1 MQSLVRHSTFVGTVA
16 FNDTESA
23 SHSMTETASKRAS
36 NFAQSPLTQPQSWEE
51 GSVGSNCVGEIDNGD
66 DANNR
71 QKTTTE
77 GLTFE
82 VVEDDAVGD
91 GQDDDFGDGF
101 KLLTQSNELFK
112 RSSMND
118 GHASSGGSSD
128 DSSSSSSED
137 DESDSGS
144 STEEVSGDVTPLQ
157 ERRERNVLRNNA
169 YIENIKQGL
178 SAMMNGYQAGT
189 THDSHSCRQKKKVV
203 AQQTGCSIAEND
215 VNVKE
220 EIFGKKRRG
229 MIFSTVTSNKRRK
242 SPSKNALSLPQ
253 EDLRCTANFIA
264 ELKLKYPHR
273 SQQIHLLFS
282 QLVTIVQKSKF
293 AWQMS
298 DNLRSSGIM
307 QCSEASYQGDVKLAA
322 SAPIMV
328 TGAGGNGK
336 TCIVRD
342 ALEILQRGACRG
354 ATSSTVAVAYIDC
367 ASTDSGSVASVMHSA
382 YRQLYECFHPS
393 CGFGRDGKVRLKGNE
408 KLGEKVIHVSGK
420 AQSTLAGD
428 DSAEEYENDIA
439 DEDSIEEDLLEQ
451 HRNRKWGRG
460 GAGLGKKTKNELKT
474 GKSTAH
480 NNNQKNA
487 RETRLRNNF
496 ATEAASETVHTSP
509 SLKGS
514 IQNATNR
521 ITQSSA
527 AVALFGRA
535 TSALIQ
541 GDSSKKK
548 TPESWRCTFLI
559 LDNADRILSW
569 KKHGAVSPLT
579 ALFLLPSVFGINLTL
594 IFISRSTIFQY
605 SREFLFSR
613 LSND

>member
-1 MQSLVRHSTFVGTVA
+1 
-16 FNDTESA
+16 
-23 SHSMTETASKRAS
+23 MTETASKRAS

-66 DANNR
+66 GENDWRKPGAA
-71 QKTTTE
+71 E

-101 KLLTQSNELFK
+101 KLLTQSKELFK

-242 SPSKNALSLPQ
+242 SPSKNSLSLPQ

-367 ASTDSGSVASVMHSA
+367 ASTDSGSVASVMYSA

-451 HRNRKWGRG
+451 QRNRKWGRG

-474 GKSTAH
+474 SKSTAH

-496 ATEAASETVHTSP
+496 ATEAASETVHNSP

-613 LSND
+613 LSNDRPLPPLC

>member
-1 MQSLVRHSTFVGTVA
+1 
-16 FNDTESA
+16 
-23 SHSMTETASKRAS
+23 MTETASKRAS

-51 GSVGSNCVGEIDNGD
+51 GSVGSNCVDGIDNGD
-66 DANNR
+66 GTNDWRKPGAA
-71 QKTTTE
+71 E

-82 VVEDDAVGD
+82 VVEEDDAVGD

-112 RSSMND
+112 KSSMNG

-128 DSSSSSSED
+128 DSSSSSSSSGD

-144 STEEVSGDVTPLQ
+144 STEEVSGNVTPLQ

-189 THDSHSCRQKKKVV
+189 TQDSHSCRQKKKVV
-203 AQQTGCSIAEND
+203 TEQTGCSSIAEND

-229 MIFSTVTSNKRRK
+229 MIFSTVTSNKRRR
-242 SPSKNALSLPQ
+242 SPSNALSFPQ

-393 CGFGRDGKVRLKGNE
+393 CGFGQDGKVRLKGNE
-408 KLGEKVIHVSGK
+408 KLGEKVIQISGK

-428 DSAEEYENDIA
+428 ESAEEYENDIA

-451 HRNRKWGRG
+451 QRNRKWGKG
-460 GAGLGKKTKNELKT
+460 GAGLGKKTKNELKNS
-474 GKSTAH
+474 KSTAH

-487 RETRLRNNF
+487 RQTRLRNNL
-496 ATEAASETVHTSP
+496 ASEAANETVHKSP

-559 LDNADRILSW
+559 LDNADRIMSW
-569 KKHGAVSPLT
+569 KKHGSVSPLT

-605 SREFLFSR
+605 SRELLFSR
-613 LSND
+613 LSNDRPLPPLC

>member
-1 MQSLVRHSTFVGTVA
+1 
-16 FNDTESA
+16 
-23 SHSMTETASKRAS
+23 MTETRAS
-36 NFAQSPLTQPQSWEE
+36 NFAQPLLAQPQSWEE
-51 GSVGSNCVGEIDNGD
+51 GSVGSNCVDEIDNGD
-66 DANNR
+66 GTNDWRKPGAA
-71 QKTTTE
+71 E

-82 VVEDDAVGD
+82 VAEDDAVGD
-91 GQDDDFGDGF
+91 GQDDDLGDGF

-112 RSSMND
+112 KISMN
-118 GHASSGGSSD
+118 GGLASSGGSSD
-128 DSSSSSSED
+128 DSSSSSSSED

-144 STEEVSGDVTPLQ
+144 FTEEGSGDVTPLQ

-178 SAMMNGYQAGT
+178 NAMMNGYQAGT
-189 THDSHSCRQKKKVV
+189 TQETHSCQQKKKVIPE
-203 AQQTGCSIAEND
+203 QTGCSIAEND

-220 EIFGKKRRG
+220 KIFGKKRRG
-229 MIFSTVTSNKRRK
+229 MIFSTVASNKRRK
-242 SPSKNALSLPQ
+242 SPSNALSFPQ
-253 EDLRCTANFIA
+253 EDWHCTAEFIA

-307 QCSEASYQGDVKLAA
+307 QCSEANYQGDVKLAA
-322 SAPIMV
+322 SAPLMV

-342 ALEILQRGACRG
+342 TLEILQRGACRG

-367 ASTDSGSVASVMHSA
+367 ASTDSGSVASVMHNA

-393 CGFGRDGKVRLKGNE
+393 CGFGQDGKVRLKGND
-408 KLGEKVIHVSGK
+408 KLGEKVIQVSGK
-420 AQSTLAGD
+420 AQSTLAAGD

-439 DEDSIEEDLLEQ
+439 DEDSIAEDLLEQ
-451 HRNRKWGRG
+451 QRNRKWGKG
-460 GAGLGKKTKNELKT
+460 GAGLGKKTNNELKT
-474 GKSTAH
+474 SKSTAH
-480 NNNQKNA
+480 SNNQKNA
-487 RETRLRNNF
+487 RQTRLRSNL
-496 ATEAASETVHTSP
+496 ATEAASETVHNSP

-527 AVALFGRA
+527 AVAVFGRA

-541 GDSSKKK
+541 GDSSKNK

-569 KKHGAVSPLT
+569 KKHGSVSPLT

-605 SREFLFSR
+605 SRELLFSR
-613 LSND
+613 LTIERPLPPVC